1 MDPAHQTATAR
12 VSLLTAEGRGA
23 VSVVRVWGPGA
34 LKVASSVFR
43 PVRSP
48 SLDRSPP
55 GRMRLGRV
63 GSGLGDEVVAVV
75 VDVPHPEVEFHCHGG
90 PAPVAM
96 VLEALTVAG
105 AERRQPSAWIRQ
117 TSASV
122 ISAEAEVDLARAP
135 TLRSAEVLLDQR
147 HGALGSEIERLVNGL
162 ATDPEG
168 VREGVDRLLRDAGL
182 GTRLISGWR
191 VVLAGRPNVGKSRL
205 LNALAGYERAIVDPT
220 PGTTRD
226 VVSVRTAVDGWPIEL
241 GDTAGL
247 RNSDDSIEQSGIA
260 LSRSQHGTA
269 DLLLVVLDRSEP
281 LTPEDHRLMAERG
294 RALVIAN
301 KSDLSAA
308 WRPTSE
314 VLEVSAER
322 GDGLELLIRSI
333 ARRCIPEP
341 PEAGAAIPFRPRHV
355 RGLEFVSRCLNAGDR
370 VGARDALNGIL
381 TGDPGSSVPLEAG

>member
-1 MDPAHQTATAR
+1 M
-12 VSLLTAEGRGA
+12 
-23 VSVVRVWGPGA
+23 
-34 LKVASSVFR
+34 
-43 PVRSP
+43 
-48 SLDRSPP
+48 
-55 GRMRLGRV
+55 
-63 GSGLGDEVVAVV
+63 
-75 VDVPHPEVEFHCHGG
+75 
-90 PAPVAM
+90 
-96 VLEALTVAG
+96 
-105 AERRQPSAWIRQ
+105 
-117 TSASV
+117 
-122 ISAEAEVDLARAP
+122 
-135 TLRSAEVLLDQR
+135 LLDQR